1 MFWVLEAIFRLN
13 MKESVCVCV
22 CVCVFQCC
30 KMDEIRH
37 HRKTTVSVTQQT
49 LHNLNSTIL

>member
-22 CVCVFQCC
+22 CVCVYFSAV
-30 KMDEIRH
+30 KWTRLGI
-37 HRKTTVSVTQQT
+37 TVKLLYQS
-49 LHNLNSTIL
+49 LNKHYII